1 MPHGCNLPCH
11 FRCWKTLESAALIQ
25 NVTFYHIQLL
35 LLVQSFCRCNKSQ
48 RHPQTSRGRKRKNT
62 HTHTFPLRLLELWH
76 WSVALKQKQLVQPW
90 GLDGSKKKEPCRQ
103 VSHLTPATFIYK
115 HGSHNRRTRR
125 GGQRAGNDFN
135 QIEEKR
141 KFKFKRNKKKKKLTL
156 QRHLPVSG
164 WHTWGV
170 TPLWLHLQGRQSG
183 KR

>member
-62 HTHTFPLRLLELWH
+62 HTHTHLPPAFAWALTLVSGLEAEAAGTAVRVGRVKEEGTLPTGVTPDTSNIHLQTWQPQ
-76 WSVALKQKQLVQPW
+76 QKNQER
-90 GLDGSKKKEPCRQ
+90 GSESR
-103 VSHLTPATFIYK
+103 
-115 HGSHNRRTRR
+115 
-125 GGQRAGNDFN
+125 NDFN

-141 KFKFKRNKKKKKLTL
+141 KFKFKRKKKK
-156 QRHLPVSG
+156 
-164 WHTWGV
+164 
-170 TPLWLHLQGRQSG
+170 
-183 KR
+183 